1 MHAFMGEFEKAGIL
15 KCGMLALVFCGLVN
29 CMIGHYLVMAS
40 SKDLGS
46 VMGMLH
52 PHKVGVIVTGTL

>member
-1 MHAFMGEFEKAGIL
+1 MGVFEKAGIL
-15 KCGMLALVFCGLVN
+15 KRGMLALVCCGLFN
-29 CMIGHYLVMAS
+29 CMMGHYLVTAS
-40 SKDLGS
+40 SKDLVS

>member
-1 MHAFMGEFEKAGIL
+1 
-15 KCGMLALVFCGLVN
+15 MLALVFCCLFN
-29 CMIGHYLVMAS
+29 CVVGHYLVMAS
-40 SKDLGS
+40 SKDWVS

>member
-1 MHAFMGEFEKAGIL
+1 MHAFMGEFGKDGKL
-15 KCGMLALVFCGLVN
+15 KRGMLALVFCCLFN
-29 CMIGHYLVMAS
+29 CVVGHYLVMAS
-40 SKDLGS
+40 SKDWVS